1 MLKHA
6 DGNKMKENVEHGNY
20 NGKEHETSSKQ
31 SEKLAVGGF
40 LFRNHEDAELARL
53 EGKKIEQL
61 EHRMKYEDSSQVK
74 AVFDK
79 AISTRVFQTPAGLAY
94 LRELQQYLKQAE
106 DLDGA
111 IQNIPVYQ
119 NYTQFNKTKE
129 TYLNFEIRPSDKMKN
144 QLQRK
149 YNKTKIT
156 IGILIAMILLMFL
169 ITLTGDNPNIL
180 NYENAL
186 INKYAKWEQE
196 LSERELNVKK
206 RELELNLESE

>member
-1 MLKHA
+1 
-6 DGNKMKENVEHGNY
+6 MKENIGREHHS
-20 NGKEHETSSKQ
+20 GKEQNTLEKQ
-31 SEKLAVGGF
+31 PEKNVVGGF
-40 LFRNHEDAELARL
+40 LFRNYEDAELARL

-94 LRELQQYLKQAE
+94 LRELQLYLKQAE
-106 DLDGA
+106 DLDGSV
-111 IQNIPVYQ
+111 QNIPVYQ

-156 IGILIAMILLMFL
+156 IGILIAMIVLMFL

-196 LSERELNVKK
+196 LSEREMNVKK
-206 RELELNLESE
+206 RELELNLESK